1 MKVGVVGLWHLGCV
15 TAACLAEA
23 GFEVVAFDGNP
34 ANIAKLQHGKA
45 PLFEPGLDDLI
56 QAGLTAKRLHFT
68 QIPSDLAAASIV
80 WITLDTPVDDDDIAD
95 VNFVINAIETVL
107 ENVAP
112 HTLILISSQL
122 PVGTMASL
130 QQAAQSRWPEKDLS
144 FACSPENLR
153 LGKALDIF
161 KHPDRIIMGVEQE
174 ADKLRLTTLLS
185 PFTQKIVWMKIASA
199 EMTKHALN
207 AFLATSVVFINEI
220 ASLCELVGADA
231 REVEQGLKSEERIG
245 KKAYLRPGPP
255 IAGGTLARDVN
266 YLTQIARKHA
276 TAVPLVEALMQSN
289 AQHKRWSYQRL
300 LSLFTSLQGKTI
312 TMLGLT
318 YKPGTDTLRRSAALE
333 MCQWLVEGGA
343 TVVAFD
349 PVIQTLPTS
358 LQWLELKPTL
368 EAALYNADAVVVG
381 TEWPEFR
388 SLTADLLHD
397 NTKQPVVLDAS
408 GFLANH
414 LGQDKRIHYLSVGS
428 CL

>member
-23 GFEVVAFDGNP
+23 GHEVIAFDTDA
-34 ANIAKLQHGKA
+34 ANIAQLQNGKA
-45 PLFEPGLDDLI
+45 PLFEPGLDELI
-56 QAGLTAKRLHFT
+56 QAELKAKHLRFTTAV
-68 QIPSDLAAASIV
+68 SDLATVEMV

-95 VNFVINAIETVL
+95 VNHVISAIQHVL
-107 ENVAP
+107 EKVSP

-122 PVGTMASL
+122 PVGTIADL
-130 QQAAQSRWPEKDLS
+130 QQMAAKRWPEKALS

-161 KHPDRIIMGVEQE
+161 KHPDRIIMGIEKE
-174 ADKLRLTTLLS
+174 ADKARLTTLLA
-185 PFTQKIVWMKIASA
+185 PFSSNIIWMKITSA

-266 YLTQIARKHA
+266 YLTDIARQKA
-276 TAVPLVEALMQSN
+276 TTVPLVAALMESN

-318 YKPGTDTLRRSAALE
+318 YKPGTNTLRRSAALE
-333 MCQWLVEGGA
+333 MCEWLRAGGAQVMAFDPMVQTLPEHLQWLV
-343 TVVAFD
+343 
-349 PVIQTLPTS
+349 
-358 LQWLELKPTL
+358 LKPSL
-368 EAALYNADAVVVG
+368 AEAVQNTDAVVVG
-381 TEWPEFR
+381 TEWPDFR
-388 SLTADLLHD
+388 ELTADLLHEK
-397 NTKQPVVLDAS
+397 TAQPLVLDAS
-408 GFLANH
+408 GFLAKH
-414 LGQDKRIHYLSVGS
+414 LSEDKRIHYLSVGS